1 MNKMKVKLT
10 EKQYSRLLTE
20 NTGDEW
26 GRVSKTVNAFIVRL
40 FKEIRDKIQNGGL
53 KMNSDI
59 VDFIVNDLSL
69 TQEEAIILAHN
80 FKVMVD
86 LHSQEDLNELLGK
99 PMEFMGIW
107 QIPTHIPT
115 VVELTGRGYPEGRVY
130 VMGRTPQEALST
142 IRDGAEDDFEVGD
155 MNELDLDAVLDEF
168 DIDIVDDIS
177 PQKGMVQNDFY
188 EDEDGRGNKFEV
200 LPYIDGDTSMGV
212 RSLQNDLSRKKL
224 NNLLKNIG

>member
-1 MNKMKVKLT
+1 MKVKLT
-10 EKQYSRLLTE
+10 ESQYNRLLTE
-20 NTGDEW
+20 DTGENW

-40 FKEIRDKIQNGGL
+40 FKKIRDKIQNGGL

-86 LHSQEDLNELLGK
+86 YHSEQDLNELLGK
-99 PMEFMGIW
+99 PMEFMGVW

-130 VMGRTPQEALST
+130 VMGRTPQEALNRMRYGSVN
-142 IRDGAEDDFEVGD
+142 GDDFEVGD
-155 MNELDLDAVLDEF
+155 MGHLDLDAVLDEF
-168 DIDIVDDIS
+168 DIDIVDDIF
-177 PQKGMVQNDFY
+177 PQKGMVKDDFY

-200 LPYIDGDTSMGV
+200 LPYIKDDVSMGV
-212 RSLQNDLSRKKL
+212 QSLQHDLSRKKL

>member
-1 MNKMKVKLT
+1 MKVKLT
-10 EKQYSRLLTE
+10 EKQYTRLLTE

-26 GRVSKTVNAFIVRL
+26 GRVSKTVDAFTIKV
-40 FKEIRDKIQNGGL
+40 FKQIRDKIQNGGL

-59 VDFIVNDLSL
+59 VDYIVNSLVL

-86 LHSQEDLNELLGK
+86 FHSQDDLNELLGK

-115 VVELTGRGYPEGRVY
+115 VVELTGRGYPSGRVY
-130 VMGRTPQEALST
+130 AMGRTSEEALRT

-168 DIDIVDDIS
+168 DIDIVDDIL

-200 LPYIDGDTSMGV
+200 LPYIKDDVSMGLQ
-212 RSLQNDLSRKKL
+212 SLQHDLSMKQI

>member
-1 MNKMKVKLT
+1 MKVKLT

-26 GRVSKTVNAFIVRL
+26 GRVSKTVDAFTIKV
-40 FKEIRDKIQNGGL
+40 FKQIRDKIQNGGL

-59 VDFIVNDLSL
+59 VDYIVNSLVL

-86 LHSQEDLNELLGK
+86 FHSQDDLNELLGK

-115 VVELTGRGYPEGRVY
+115 VVELTGRGYPSGRVY
-130 VMGRTPQEALST
+130 AMGRTPQEALST
-142 IRDGAEDDFEVGD
+142 ITHGSENDFEVGD
-155 MNELDLDAVLDEF
+155 MNELDLDSVVEEF
-168 DIDIVDDIS
+168 DIDIVDGVF

-188 EDEDGRGNKFEV
+188 DDDIDGKFEV
-200 LPYIDGDTSMGV
+200 LPYIKDDVSMGIQ
-212 RSLQNDLSRKKL
+212 SLQNDLSRNKI

>member
-1 MNKMKVKLT
+1 MKVKLT
-10 EKQYSRLLTE
+10 EEQYNRLLTE

-26 GRVSKTVNAFIVRL
+26 GRVSKTVDAFTIKL
-40 FKEIRDKIQNGGL
+40 FKQIRDKIQNGGL

-59 VDFIVNDLSL
+59 VDYIVRDLAL

-86 LHSQEDLNELLGK
+86 FHSQDDLNELLGK
-99 PMEFMGIW
+99 PMEFMGLW
-107 QIPTHIPT
+107 EIPTHVPT

-130 VMGRTPQEALST
+130 AMGRTPQEALST
-142 IRDGAEDDFEVGD
+142 ITHGAEEDFEVGD
-155 MNELDLDAVLDEF
+155 MNNLDLETVVKEF
-168 DIDIVDDIS
+168 DIDIVDGVF

-188 EDEDGRGNKFEV
+188 DDDIDGKFEV
-200 LPYIDGDTSMGV
+200 LPYIDGDTNKPQAF
-212 RSLQNDLSRKKL
+212 QNDLSRKKL

>member
-1 MNKMKVKLT
+1 MKVKLT
-10 EKQYSRLLTE
+10 ESQYNRLLTE
-20 NTGDEW
+20 NTSDEW

-40 FKEIRDKIQNGGL
+40 FKKIRDKIQNGGL

-59 VDFIVNDLSL
+59 VDYIVRDLAL

-86 LHSQEDLNELLGK
+86 YHSEQDLDELLGK
-99 PMEFMGIW
+99 PMEYMGVW
-107 QIPTHIPT
+107 KIPTHIPT
-115 VVELTGRGYPEGRVY
+115 VVELTGRGYPDGRVY

-142 IRDGAEDDFEVGD
+142 ITHGSENDFEVGQMD
-155 MNELDLDAVLDEF
+155 ELDIDEIVKEF
-168 DIDIVDDIS
+168 DMDIVDGVF

-188 EDEDGRGNKFEV
+188 DDDMDGKFEV
-200 LPYIDGDTSMGV
+200 LPYIDDD
-212 RSLQNDLSRKKL
+212 QNEPMSWRYDLKKQQL

>member
-1 MNKMKVKLT
+1 MKVKLT
-10 EKQYSRLLTE
+10 EEQYNRLLTE

-40 FKEIRDKIQNGGL
+40 FKKIRDKIQNGGL

-59 VDFIVNDLSL
+59 VDFIKNDVFL

-86 LHSQEDLNELLGK
+86 FHSQDDLNELLGK
-99 PMEFMGIW
+99 PMEFMGVW
-107 QIPTHIPT
+107 KIPTHIPT
-115 VVELTGRGYPEGRVY
+115 VVELTGRGYPDGRVY
-130 VMGRTPQEALST
+130 AMGRTPQEALST
-142 IRDGAEDDFEVGD
+142 IIHGAEEDFEVGD
-155 MNELDLDAVLDEF
+155 MNNLDLETVVKEF
-168 DIDIVDDIS
+168 DIDIVDDVF

-188 EDEDGRGNKFEV
+188 DDDFGDDIPGKFEV
-200 LPYIDGDTSMGV
+200 LPYIDGDTKKPQAF
-212 RSLQNDLSRKKL
+212 QNDLSRKKI

>member
-1 MNKMKVKLT
+1 MKVKLT
-10 EKQYSRLLTE
+10 EEQYNRLLTE

-59 VDFIVNDLSL
+59 VDYIVRDLVL

-86 LHSQEDLNELLGK
+86 FHSQDDLNELLGK
-99 PMEFMGIW
+99 PMEFMGVW

-130 VMGRTPQEALST
+130 AMGRTPQEALNT
-142 IRDGAEDDFEVGD
+142 IRYGSVNGDDFEVGD
-155 MNELDLDAVLDEF
+155 MNHLDLDAVLDEF
-168 DIDIVDDIS
+168 DIDIGDDIL
-177 PQKGMVQNDFY
+177 PQKGMVKDDFY
-188 EDEDGRGNKFEV
+188 EIENEIGNKFEV
-200 LPYIDGDTSMGV
+200 LPYIKDDVSMGV
-212 RSLQNDLSRKKL
+212 QSLQHDLSRKKL

>member
-1 MNKMKVKLT
+1 MKVKLT
-10 EKQYSRLLTE
+10 EEQYSRLLTE
-20 NTGDEW
+20 NTNDEW
-26 GRVSKTVNAFIVRL
+26 GRVSKTVDAFTIKV
-40 FKEIRDKIQNGGL
+40 FKQIRDKIQNGGL

-59 VDFIVNDLSL
+59 VDYIVNSLVL

-86 LHSQEDLNELLGK
+86 FHSQDDLNELLGK
-99 PMEFMGIW
+99 PMEFMGVW

-130 VMGRTPQEALST
+130 AMGRTPQEALNT
-142 IRDGAEDDFEVGD
+142 IRYGSVNGDDFEVGD

-168 DIDIVDDIS
+168 DIDIVDDIF
-177 PQKGMVQNDFY
+177 PQKGMVKDDFY

-200 LPYIDGDTSMGV
+200 LPYIKDDVSMGV
-212 RSLQNDLSRKKL
+212 QSLQHDLSRKKL

>member
-1 MNKMKVKLT
+1 MKVKLT
-10 EKQYSRLLTE
+10 EEQYNRLLTE

-40 FKEIRDKIQNGGL
+40 FKKIRDKIQNGGL

-59 VDFIVNDLSL
+59 VDFIKNDVLL

-86 LHSQEDLNELLGK
+86 FHSQENLDELLGK
-99 PMEFMGIW
+99 PMEYMGLW
-107 QIPTHIPT
+107 EIPTHVPT

-130 VMGRTPQEALST
+130 TMGRTPQEALRT

-155 MNELDLDAVLDEF
+155 MNNLDLDVVLDEF
-168 DIDIVDDIS
+168 DIDIVDDVF
-177 PQKGMVQNDFY
+177 PQKGMVKDDFY
-188 EDEDGRGNKFEV
+188 DDDVDKFPII
-200 LPYIDGDTSMGV
+200 PYIDGDTKKPQAF
-212 RSLQNDLSRKKL
+212 QNDLSRKKL

>member
-1 MNKMKVKLT
+1 MKVKLT
-10 EKQYSRLLTE
+10 ESQYNRLLTE
-20 NTGDEW
+20 DTGENW
-26 GRVSKTVNAFIVRL
+26 GRVSKTVNAFIVRV
-40 FKEIRDKIQNGGL
+40 FKKIRDKIQNGGL

-59 VDFIVNDLSL
+59 VDFIMNDLAL

-86 LHSQEDLNELLGK
+86 YHSEQDLNELLGK
-99 PMEFMGIW
+99 PMEFMGVW

-115 VVELTGRGYPEGRVY
+115 VVELTGRGYPEGKVY

-142 IRDGAEDDFEVGD
+142 IRNGAEDDFEVGD

-168 DIDIVDDIS
+168 DIDIVDDIF
-177 PQKGMVQNDFY
+177 PQKGMVQDDFY
-188 EDEDGRGNKFEV
+188 EYEDGRGNKFEV
-200 LPYIDGDTSMGV
+200 LPYINGDTSMGV
-212 RSLQNDLSRKKL
+212 QSLQHDLSRKKL